1 MSEGGSAPRPFS
13 PEPDAIGDVCAR
25 TVHCPAFATVQ
36 GMIRLADDHGG
47 DRLDALC
54 AEALDLNRLASG
66 FLRERV
72 KNGGEPDPPRP
83 EHDETIPSHGNI
95 RGGDYYGNNGGAT
108 P

>member
-1 MSEGGSAPRPFS
+1 M
-13 PEPDAIGDVCAR
+13 
-25 TVHCPAFATVQ
+25 Q

-66 FLRERV
+66 FLRERL
-72 KNGGEPDPPRP
+72 KNGGGEPDRPRP

-95 RGGDYYGNNGGAT
+95 RGGDYYGNNVT
-108 P
+108 ERSP